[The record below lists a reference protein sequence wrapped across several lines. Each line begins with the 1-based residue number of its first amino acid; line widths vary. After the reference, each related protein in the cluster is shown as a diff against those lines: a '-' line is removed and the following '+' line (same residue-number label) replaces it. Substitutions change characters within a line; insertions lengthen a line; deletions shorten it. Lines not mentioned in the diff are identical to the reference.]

1 MALFDDITG
10 VLKGEQ
16 HRTYACNRSGRC
28 NTGAYRY
35 TYCGSGRKAPGQGRN
50 QRGLIV
56 FEKGKEV
63 MAEMQE
69 VVEDLIAE
77 SKSELAE
84 PQQEVVQTAGI
95 AQRAL
100 LMLPDAYL
108 SHQTSGRIRVKIPS
122 KKGDDSYFKNANALL
137 QQHKGI
143 DRTEVN
149 PLTGSILIIHSG
161 NSTSVMKIAETNKL
175 FRLNG
180 ANQTPTVAAGIK
192 TTFNDFN
199 TQVKG

>member
-1 MALFDDITG
+1 
-10 VLKGEQ
+10 
-16 HRTYACNRSGRC
+16 
-28 NTGAYRY
+28 
-35 TYCGSGRKAPGQGRN
+35 
-50 QRGLIV
+50 
-56 FEKGKEV
+56 
-63 MAEMQE
+63 
-69 VVEDLIAE
+69 
-77 SKSELAE
+77 
-84 PQQEVVQTAGI
+84 
-95 AQRAL
+95 
-100 LMLPDAYL
+100 MLPDAYL

-199 TQVKG
+199 TQVKRLTGHELDISTLAFLILLAAGLYQISIGNAASIPWYTAIWYGMNIFLKGA